1 MEKTR
6 WQFYVETSRS
16 EWLDQSQSD
25 RDVCKTLTFVFRL
38 ITENIRASDLIF
50 ILRCHIKTCILQ
62 QLLQQKL
69 YNAAFLLQNEE
80 NTSWKRVQIIVHS
93 KTKTKIYIFTGTNPG
108 KIQLLISC
116 HVLGEWQCF
125 STVLWSPPLGGAIFI
140 PPRILTCSWSARL
153 YIRHTCKIVC

>member
-1 MEKTR
+1 MEKKR
-6 WQFYVETSRS
+6 WQFYVETIRS

-38 ITENIRASDLIF
+38 ITENIRASDLSF

-93 KTKTKIYIFTGTNPG
+93 KTKTKIIYFHRNKSWEDSVIDIMP
-108 KIQLLISC
+108 
-116 HVLGEWQCF
+116 
-125 STVLWSPPLGGAIFI
+125 
-140 PPRILTCSWSARL
+140 CSGWVAVFFHSAMVSSFGRSHL
-153 YIRHTCKIVC
+153 HPTQDPHL